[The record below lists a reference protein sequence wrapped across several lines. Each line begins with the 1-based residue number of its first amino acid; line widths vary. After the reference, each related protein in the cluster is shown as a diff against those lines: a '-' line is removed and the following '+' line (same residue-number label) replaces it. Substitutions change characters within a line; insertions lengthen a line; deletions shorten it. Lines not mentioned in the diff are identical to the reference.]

1 VLFLSAKGRSGEVV
15 AWLSHTTEASIPLAR
30 EKIHMTNSR
39 LMGDS
44 DSDLDTK
51 KLCLRKM
58 SDLDRGIFEVA
69 PRFAVVHG
77 VGKSEMNENI
87 S

>member
-1 VLFLSAKGRSGEVV
+1 
-15 AWLSHTTEASIPLAR
+15 
-30 EKIHMTNSR
+30 
-39 LMGDS
+39 MGDS